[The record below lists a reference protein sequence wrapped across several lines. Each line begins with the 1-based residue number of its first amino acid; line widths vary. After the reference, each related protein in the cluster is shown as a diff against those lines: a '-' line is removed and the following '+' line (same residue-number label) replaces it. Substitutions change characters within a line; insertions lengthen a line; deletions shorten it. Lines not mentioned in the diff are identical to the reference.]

1 MKAFVRKVAVC
12 AFSLLLLV
20 CCAAPASAVTVTS
33 TQLLN
38 AAIAIITENEGSY
51 TTIVKNDNGAVSIG
65 KLQWHAS
72 RALDLL
78 RRIIAANQTQALNIL
93 GATFYNEILTSSG
106 WGYRV
111 FDSEEASVTARLLA
125 TNESIRIQNELAESE
140 VGGYINHG
148 VSLGITDPD
157 ALVFFADYENQT
169 GSGGASS
176 FVSNVKSST
185 GHANPSLYD
194 LYSCSSQNSRRTRV
208 YNFCRS
214 LNWTQYNQAPATPV
228 TADNVPPVISGILVK
243 NVTDV
248 GYSVSFNAGDN
259 TALSSVY
266 VITYYTRDGE
276 NGQKWQ
282 SLSTAYADYTAK
294 ISIADYGN
302 RQGYYTTAIY
312 AYDTSGNY
320 SFATLLPVLVGE
332 EPEDPVV
339 PATFKVA
346 VTPYAYTEKVGT
358 DITWVCLVTPD
369 SWDYRFVFVVTRDG
383 EKIVEQETG
392 DIPEY
397 TLQNAS
403 AGTYVAEVLVFNKT
417 TKEYATGT
425 SSAVGLYE
433 DITVTSV
440 TADKKELRSDE
451 TVTFTANTRGGSK
464 DKTYSWT
471 IWRDGEV
478 WDNPT
483 PFSAESSFSFTPTQD
498 GVYTAEVSVADAAG
512 RSDSGKSAEVKV
524 SSPLVLRSA
533 ALVNNYAVVGSTVRI
548 RAEYAGGGDA
558 PEASVMIEDREGNG
572 KRIAC
577 SDEGDGEYAFIAPY
591 AGEFTVTLSLYGEE
605 EQQVSGQCGGSLTV
619 DAAPKT
625 GDADGNGEITAA
637 DARLALR
644 ISARLEV
651 PLVGFESVCDVDGD
665 DKITA
670 SDARKI
676 LRVSAKLDKFGVR
689 PKEAESSSS

>member
-1 MKAFVRKVAVC
+1 MKAFVRKVAACV
-12 AFSLLLLV
+12 FSLLLLIGY
-20 CCAAPASAVTVTS
+20 AAPASAVTVTS

-65 KLQWHAS
+65 KLQWH

-93 GATFYNEILTSSG
+93 GASFYNEILTSSG

-148 VSLGITDPD
+148 VALGITDPD
-157 ALVFFADYENQT
+157 ALVFFADYENQN
-169 GSGGASS
+169 GSGGAAT

-185 GHANPSLYD
+185 GHANPTLYD
-194 LYSCSSQNSRRTRV
+194 LWSCSSQNSRRTRV

-214 LNWTQYNQAPATPV
+214 LNWSQYNQAPVTPV
-228 TADNVPPVISGILVK
+228 AADTAPPVISGVQVR
-243 NVTDV
+243 NVTDT
-248 GYSVSFNAGDN
+248 GYSVTFNASDN
-259 TALSSVY
+259 TALGSVY

-282 SLSTAYADYTAK
+282 SLSTAYADYTAA

-312 AYDTSGNY
+312 VYDTSGNY

-332 EPEDPVV
+332 EPEEPVMQ
-339 PATFKVA
+339 ASFKVS
-346 VTPYAYTEKVGT
+346 VTPHAYTEKVGT
-358 DITWVCLVTPD
+358 DITWVCLVEPD
-369 SWDYRFVFVVTRDG
+369 SWDYRFVFVISRDG
-383 EKIVEQETG
+383 ENIVERETG

-403 AGTYVAEVLVFNKT
+403 AGTYTAEVLVFNT
-417 TKEYATGT
+417 ATKEYATGT
-425 SSAVGLYE
+425 ASPVGLYE

-440 TADKKELRSDE
+440 TADKKELRSGE
-451 TVTFTANTRGGSK
+451 TVTFTADTRGGSN

-471 IWRDGEV
+471 IFRDGEV
-478 WDNPT
+478 WENPT
-483 PFSAESSFSFTPTQD
+483 AFSAGHSFSFTPTHD
-498 GVYTAEVSVADAAG
+498 GVYTAEVAVADAAG
-512 RSDSGKSAEVKV
+512 RTASGRSDEVSV

-533 ALVNNYAVVGSTVRI
+533 SIVNNYAVIGSTVRLS
-548 RAEYAGGGDA
+548 ADYAGGGEE
-558 PEASVMIEDREGNG
+558 PVVSVMIEDREGNG

-577 SDEGDGEYAFIAPY
+577 ADAGDGVFTFVAPY
-591 AGEFTVTLSLYGEE
+591 AGEFTVTLYLYGDDEVE
-605 EQQVSGQCGGSLTV
+605 FRQCPGSLTV
-619 DAAPKT
+619 DAQPKT

-637 DARLALR
+637 DARLVLR
-644 ISARLEV
+644 ISARLDV
-651 PLVGFESVCDVDGD
+651 PLAGFESVCNVDGD
-665 DKITA
+665 DTVTA

-676 LRVSAKLDKFGVR
+676 LRVSARLDSF
-689 PKEAESSSS
+689 EAGAEEESSSAF